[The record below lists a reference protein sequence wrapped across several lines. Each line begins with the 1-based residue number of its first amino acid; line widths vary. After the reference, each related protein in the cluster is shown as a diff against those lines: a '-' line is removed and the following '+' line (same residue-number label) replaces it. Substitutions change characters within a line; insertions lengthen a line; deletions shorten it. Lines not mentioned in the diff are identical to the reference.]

1 VVIFVPVHLSL
12 QVQIHKFSTYEY
24 VPIYFRATGS
34 SHGPG
39 DDVDQSAR
47 TGILAEIVIAAVVI
61 SIVTV
66 ITALW

>member
-1 VVIFVPVHLSL
+1 MRLSL

-34 SHGPG
+34 SHGLGGG
-39 DDVDQSAR
+39 DGILADMDSAR
-47 TGILAEIVIAAVVI
+47 TGILAEIVIAAVVV

-66 ITALW
+66 ITAFW